1 MLTAADLSNR
11 TYALLDLL
19 DKMEEKVR
27 IFHLD
32 DERQK
37 RNRATADLEA
47 TAHHNL
53 MMQFAGRVSLS
64 VLAEAKERASRL
76 LRQGVDMTD
85 TLHRVKSW
93 IVCAIK
99 PEPVDVA

>member
-1 MLTAADLSNR
+1 MTAAQLSNR

-37 RNRATADLEA
+37 RNRVTADLEA
-47 TAHHNL
+47 VAHHRL
-53 MMQFAGRVSLS
+53 MLQFAGRVSLA
-64 VLAEAKERASRL
+64 VITEGKERASRL
-76 LRQGVDMTD
+76 LRQGLDINDV
-85 TLHRVKSW
+85 LHRVQSW

-99 PEPVDVA
+99 PESVDIA